1 MKKIH
6 ALAIALVLAVSA
18 GLGLAAATRTA
29 GLRTAT
35 STTVSSSNA
44 VAARSHKLDRVEAS
58 LQRALRDKPPALP
71 AVPAAR
77 RPAAAAPAQ
86 RVVYRR
92 PAPIVVIKHGSHHGD
107 DGSEHETE
115 HGDD

>member
-6 ALAIALVLAVSA
+6 ALAIALILAVSA
-18 GLGLAAATRTA
+18 GLGLAAATKTA

-35 STTVSSSNA
+35 PTTVTSKA
-44 VAARSHKLDRVEAS
+44 AIAARSRKLDRLEAS
-58 LQRALRDKPPALP
+58 LRRALRDKPPALP
-71 AVPAAR
+71 AAR
-77 RPAAAAPAQ
+77 RPAAAPTQ

-92 PAPIVVIKHGSHHGD
+92 PAPIVVIKHTHHGD
-107 DGSEHETE
+107 DGAEHETE

>member
-6 ALAIALVLAVSA
+6 ALAIALILAVSA

-35 STTVSSSNA
+35 PATVTSSHAIA
-44 VAARSHKLDRVEAS
+44 VRSRKLDRVEAA
-58 LQRALRDKPPALP
+58 LRRALRDTPPALP
-71 AVPAAR
+71 AVPATR
-77 RPAAAAPAQ
+77 RPAAAPAQ

-92 PAPIVVIKHGSHHGD
+92 PAPIVVIKHTHHGD
-107 DGSEHETE
+107 DRSEHESE
-115 HGDD
+115 GHDD